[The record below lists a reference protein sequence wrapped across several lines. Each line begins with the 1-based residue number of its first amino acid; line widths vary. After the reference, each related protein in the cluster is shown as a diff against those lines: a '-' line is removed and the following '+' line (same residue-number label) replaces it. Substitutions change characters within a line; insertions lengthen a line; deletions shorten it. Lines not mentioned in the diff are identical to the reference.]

1 MDIIITKRLTLRPPL
16 EVDAEQIA
24 HALNDV
30 EVSRNLSDTPH
41 PYDLSD
47 AHEWI
52 KWSKRQTFVYTIHR
66 QKLAGVVRMRDG
78 AEAPI
83 IGFWLAKEFWGN
95 RYMDEALKA
104 VLTKAFGGGINK
116 IACSVF
122 ADNEAAIAILKK
134 NGFQITGEGRS
145 FCPARGESYP
155 TTKAILKNA
164 DFQNLNTNAQ
174 GKQGEKGEQNE
185 QDEQAA

>member
-24 HALNDV
+24 HALNDA

-41 PYDLSD
+41 PYALSD

-52 KWSKRQTFVYTIHR
+52 KWSRRQTFVYTIHR
-66 QKLAGVVRMRDG
+66 QKLAGVIRMRDG

-83 IGFWLAKEFWGN
+83 IGFWLAKEFWGKG
-95 RYMDEALKA
+95 YMDESLKA
-104 VLTKAFGGGINK
+104 VLARAFEGGINK

-134 NGFQITGEGRS
+134 NGFQITGEAKS

-155 TTKAILKNA
+155 TTKAILKND
-164 DFQNLNTNAQ
+164 DFQKLNANAQTKNAQ
-174 GKQGEKGEQNE
+174 G
-185 QDEQAA
+185 EQAA